1 MTGDATVQDHF
12 YHMRNRALLRV
23 RCFLSYKG
31 TTQSAKLD
39 FLLLPYLTFAGRLNW
54 SIGALASPF
63 SKLPFRIKQ
72 KLHPSMLLISECS
85 K

>member
-1 MTGDATVQDHF
+1 MTGDATVQDRF

-39 FLLLPYLTFAGRLNW
+39 FLLLPYLTFAGRLN
-54 SIGALASPF
+54 
-63 SKLPFRIKQ
+63 
-72 KLHPSMLLISECS
+72 
-85 K
+85 